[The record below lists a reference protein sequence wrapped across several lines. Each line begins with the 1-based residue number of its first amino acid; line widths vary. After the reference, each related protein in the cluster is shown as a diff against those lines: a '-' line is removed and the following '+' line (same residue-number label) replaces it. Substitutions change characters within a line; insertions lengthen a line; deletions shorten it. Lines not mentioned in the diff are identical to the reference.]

1 MTQPTLSITGDEHE
15 RMSSYPTPVPPNQP
29 SDDAADLPSKLSP
42 VADDARG
49 ALHGASTVD
58 QLPAGLAESLH
69 YLLARYQLGEE
80 DSLPSPLG
88 VVSALHQEGV
98 TTISRALAAVVA
110 NDLDA
115 TVCWVGLSPT
125 TAISRRRR
133 SNRSTPETSDGALR
147 GIFDVLTDQASLAD
161 VLEST
166 DDDRLK
172 LLHLGAIPETHRQT
186 VARSSQLGSLIDE
199 LAHRFDYVIL
209 EVPPV
214 LAGSEALAILRH
226 AAAHLMVIRH
236 GVTTVQQVQ
245 SAANEIRDVPSLGVV
260 INQFRSRIPKRVS
273 RFFAP

>member
-1 MTQPTLSITGDEHE
+1 MTQPALSHPADQQLSGAELPPPDEE
-15 RMSSYPTPVPPNQP
+15 
-29 SDDAADLPSKLSP
+29 
-42 VADDARG
+42 ADDRSDVPSNRSSLPEEAPRG
-49 ALHGASTVD
+49 ALQKMTTVD
-58 QLPAGLAESLH
+58 QLPPSLAESLH
-69 YLLARYQLGEE
+69 YLIARYQLGEE
-80 DSLPSPLG
+80 DSLPTPLG

-125 TAISRRRR
+125 TALSRRRR
-133 SNRSTPETSDGALR
+133 GSRGTPSTVGGALP
-147 GIFDVLTDQASLAD
+147 GIFDVLTGQATLNE
-161 VLEST
+161 VLENT

-186 VARSSQLGSLIDE
+186 VARSSQLGALIDE
-199 LAHRFDYVIL
+199 LARQFDYVIL

-226 AAAHLMVIRH
+226 AAAHLMVVRH

-245 SAANEIRDVPSLGVV
+245 SAVNEIRDVPSLGVV

>member
-1 MTQPTLSITGDEHE
+1 MTQPTLSIHGDD
-15 RMSSYPTPVPPNQP
+15 RMSSYPSPQPPDP
-29 SDDAADLPSKLSP
+29 SSDDKPDLAPNRLP
-42 VADDARG
+42 VADDAPG
-49 ALHGASTVD
+49 ALQKMSTVD
-58 QLPAGLAESLH
+58 QLPSGLAESLH
-69 YLLARYQLGEE
+69 YLIARYQLGEE

-110 NDLDA
+110 NDLDS

-125 TAISRRRR
+125 TAIQRRRR
-133 SNRSTPETSDGALR
+133 SKSTPEDSDGALR
-147 GIFDVLTDQASLAD
+147 GIFDVLTDQASVAD
-161 VLEST
+161 VLENT

-172 LLHLGAIPETHRQT
+172 LLHLGAIPETHRRT
-186 VARSSQLGSLIDE
+186 VARSSQLGLLIDD
-199 LAHRFDYVIL
+199 LAQRFDYVIL

>member
-1 MTQPTLSITGDEHE
+1 
-15 RMSSYPTPVPPNQP
+15 MSTMELLPP
-29 SDDAADLPSKLSP
+29 S
-42 VADDARG
+42 
-49 ALHGASTVD
+49 
-58 QLPAGLAESLH
+58 LAESLH
-69 YLLARYQLGEE
+69 YLIARYQLGEE
-80 DSLPSPLG
+80 DALPTPLG

-125 TAISRRRR
+125 TALSRRRKG
-133 SNRSTPETSDGALR
+133 NRGTPTGDGAR
-147 GIFDVLTDQASLAD
+147 PGIFDVLTAQATLSE
-161 VLEST
+161 VLEDT

-199 LAHRFDYVIL
+199 LARQFDYVIL

-226 AAAHLMVIRH
+226 AAAHLMVVRH

-245 SAANEIRDVPSLGVV
+245 SAVNEIRDVPSLGVV